1 MTAAELFKLLVSKNK
16 RTIVLPKNTS
26 SPELEPENWQQRL
39 LENPGGKGAKKN
51 GHKAHSRSTGKHM

>member
-1 MTAAELFKLLVSKNK
+1 MTAAELFKLLASKNR

-39 LENPGGKGAKKN
+39 LENPRGKGAKKN
-51 GHKAHSRSTGKHM
+51 GHKFHSRSAGKNM